1 MVYNNYRNFGLI
13 ASVLVSILYT
23 LLGLQ
28 LIESNSTLGYILQ
41 LGNLNFNFSLSNT
54 GLLLL
59 VLTVL
64 IWPAAIL
71 AS

>member
-41 LGNLNFNFSLSNT
+41 LGNLNFNFSLSYNYYYRT
-54 GLLLL
+54 M
-59 VLTVL
+59 
-64 IWPAAIL
+64 I
-71 AS
+71 